1 MPLELQLRGQPS
13 LYDGQQRTLL
23 DRKTAAVLA
32 LLALE
37 GQQARAKL
45 ASWLWSDASA
55 ARNSLRQVVF
65 KLPKGLL
72 VGHDQLCLA
81 ADVRVDL
88 HLSNESGAGAGE
100 LLGNFSYDDCPTFD
114 DWLFTERQRLAL
126 RQLEGYAKR
135 CAAFETAHDY
145 GAALHYAK
153 QLVAL
158 EALSEANHRR
168 VMRLHE
174 ALGDRAAAVRA
185 FEACRDV
192 LRREL
197 NLEPSL
203 ETQRLALLVA
213 RGVRLPSVGHVP
225 ASLPQRSSDSNRE
238 VAALLEATRVL
249 DSLGRTETAFDTLLA
264 ASAVLSEIEATD
276 ALERL
281 IVDLSSRAQ
290 TPEQHAKTALAS
302 AWLHYQR
309 GQFAETQRHAER
321 GLELT
326 GDAGLRSQLEAEIA
340 AALLRLDRTSEALGW
355 QQRAV
360 QSLPHHSLEAAVAL
374 AEYALSLANS
384 DRYSEAEAAYLEADA
399 LLELFGA
406 WRQRITLL
414 NNLAMTY
421 KHQGRAQAALEPL
434 EIAAR
439 LLSQL
444 PGLVD
449 DERYGY
455 ANRAEVLT
463 QLGRFEEAL
472 EWLAR
477 AESLSVTNNL
487 PCSFVFYRR
496 AQVYLLLNR
505 PDDAE
510 RDLERALASAGVHA
524 KGVGF
529 AQLLSARICAQR
541 GADWDATLTQAERSL
556 EQSGPGSYLLR
567 AHLLRAT
574 KSASPG
580 GYRLA
585 LMVAAAA
592 AELGMGGLEISAL
605 AIAVHHAPNDL
616 AIEAAAQRDK
626 AHALLETL
634 EPLDL
639 TRAAVLE
646 LLGSST
652 N

>member
-1 MPLELQLRGQPS
+1 MPLELRLRGQPS
-13 LYDGQQRTLL
+13 LYDGRQRTPL

-37 GQQARAKL
+37 GQQTRGKL
-45 ASWLWSDASA
+45 ASWLWSEATS

-72 VGHDQLCLA
+72 VGHDPLCLA
-81 ADVRVDL
+81 ADVPVDL
-88 HLSNESGAGAGE
+88 HRLQGADQPVGANAGSGE
-100 LLGNFSYDDCPTFD
+100 LLGSFTYDDCPAFD
-114 DWLFTERQRLAL
+114 DWLFTERQRLAFK
-126 RQLEGYAKR
+126 QLEDYAKR
-135 CAAFETAHDY
+135 CAALEAAHDY
-145 GAALHYAK
+145 GAALDYAK
-153 QLVAL
+153 RLVAL

-185 FEACRDV
+185 FEACRHV

-213 RGVRLPSVGHVP
+213 RGVRLPSLSHVP
-225 ASLPQRSSDSNRE
+225 VSLPQRLADSNRE

-249 DSLGRTETAFDTLLA
+249 DSLGRTQTAFDTMLA

-281 IVDLSSRAQ
+281 IAELSSRARSA
-290 TPEQHAKTALAS
+290 EQHAKTALAS

-309 GQFAETQRHAER
+309 GQFAETIRQAER

-326 GDAGLRSQLEAEIA
+326 SDAGLRSQLEAEIA
-340 AALLRLDRTSEALGW
+340 AALLRLDRTTEALGW

-360 QSLPHHSLEAAVAL
+360 ESLPHHSLEAAVAL
-374 AEYALSLANS
+374 AEYALSLANA
-384 DRYSEAEAAYLEADA
+384 DRYVEAEAAYLEADA

-406 WRQRITLL
+406 RRQRITLL

-439 LLSQL
+439 LLSEL

-463 QLGRFEEAL
+463 QLGRLNEAL

-477 AESLSVTNNL
+477 AEQLSMTHDL
-487 PCSFVFYRR
+487 PCSFVYYRR
-496 AQVYLLLNR
+496 AQVNLLLNR

-529 AQLLSARICAQR
+529 AQLLDARIRAQR
-541 GADWDATLTQAERSL
+541 GADWDAALTQAERSL
-556 EQSGPGSYLLR
+556 EQSGPRSYLLR
-567 AHLLRAT
+567 AHLLRAAR
-574 KSASPG
+574 SAPAQG
-580 GYRLA
+580 RRLA
-585 LMVAAAA
+585 LIIAAGA

-605 AIAVHHAPNDL
+605 AIAISHAPTD
-616 AIEAAAQRDK
+616 AAPQRDK

-646 LLGSST
+646 LLAS
-652 N
+652 